1 MSHLI
6 VDGAVVSAD
15 RLSETKAYVKGKEVG
30 SWFGGEAR
38 RFGGGIR
45 ACTAWNGIV
54 LCAVPGAW
62 RRARG
67 DL

>member
-6 VDGAVVSAD
+6 VNGAVVSAD
-15 RLSETKAYVKGKEVG
+15 RLSGTKASVRGEEIG
-30 SWFGGEAR
+30 SWFSGEAR
-38 RFGGGIR
+38 RFGGSIR
-45 ACTAWNGIV
+45 ACTARNGIA

-67 DL
+67 NL

>member
-15 RLSETKAYVKGKEVG
+15 RLSETKASMRGEEIG
-30 SWFGGEAR
+30 SWFSGEAR
-38 RFGGGIR
+38 RFGGSIQ
-45 ACTAWNGIV
+45 AFTARNGIV
-54 LCAVPGAW
+54 LCAVPEAW

-67 DL
+67 NL